1 MGNALGGVVF
11 GDAPL
16 PCPGHPAAHHPKA
29 VLKGESTEV
38 LDPMVKPIS
47 RWWLKSFVKVK
58 KSWKNIGKKK
68 WRTCLGTLV

>member
-16 PCPGHPAAHHPKA
+16 PCPGHLSAHHPKA